1 MGLRRTRGTR
11 ALRCAA
17 LCAVLCAMSSP
28 ASAQPKDPKAQA
40 QDLFEQGRA
49 AVEARDCA
57 RAIPLFR
64 RSQATYPSRGTLL
77 NLAQCEADLGRVA
90 SAWQHFKEL
99 LTQLTPGDPRLPI
112 TEQRIRELEPRL
124 PKLVI
129 ELAAGAPAP
138 TELLLDQAPLPQ
150 ASIGGELPLDPGNH
164 TVVAR
169 WPGGRQTDAP
179 VTLAEGARNVVRLE
193 PPPAAA
199 PPPVPV
205 PDAPQAPAIS
215 PGSPAISP
223 PPLPPPSSFRRTL
236 AFTIGGV
243 GVAALGG
250 SLITGGLALG
260 TKGDLEKECPDPSR
274 CSDDGM
280 SLSSRGQTLTTTS
293 TVLGAVGLAGIG
305 AGLVLLLTAPEER
318 SSVALAP
325 AILPGGGGALLRSR
339 F

>member
-1 MGLRRTRGTR
+1 M
-11 ALRCAA
+11 RCAA
-17 LCAVLCAMSSP
+17 LCAALCAMSRSVY
-28 ASAQPKDPKAQA
+28 AQPNDPKAQA
-40 QDLFEQGRA
+40 QELFEQGRA
-49 AVEARDCA
+49 AVEARGCVH
-57 RAIPLFR
+57 AIPLFR
-64 RSQATYPSRGTLL
+64 RSQATYPSRGTLF

-112 TEQRIRELEPRL
+112 TEQRIRELEPRV

-129 ELAAGAPAP
+129 ELAEGAPAP

-150 ASIGGELPLDPGNH
+150 AGIGSELPLDPGNH

-179 VTLAEGARNVVRLE
+179 VTLAEGARNVVRVA

-199 PPPVPV
+199 APPRVPVPV
-205 PDAPQAPAIS
+205 PDAPRSPAIS
-215 PGSPAISP
+215 PGSPST
-223 PPLPPPSSFRRTL
+223 PPPSGVRRTL
-236 AFTIGGV
+236 GFVIGGV
-243 GVAALGG
+243 GAAAVGG

-260 TKGDLEKECPDPSR
+260 AKGDLEKECPDPSR

-293 TVLGAVGLAGIG
+293 TVLGAVGLVGIG

-325 AILPGGGGALLRSR
+325 ALLPGGGGGALLRSR

>member
-1 MGLRRTRGTR
+1 M
-11 ALRCAA
+11 RCAA
-17 LCAVLCAMSSP
+17 LCAVLCAMSHP

-40 QDLFEQGRA
+40 QELFEQGRA
-49 AVEARDCA
+49 AVEAQDCA

-64 RSQATYPSRGTLL
+64 RSQAAYPSRGTLL

-112 TEQRIRELEPRL
+112 TEQRIRELEPRVPRLVVEL
-124 PKLVI
+124 P
-129 ELAAGAPAP
+129 EGAPAP
-138 TELLLDQAPLPQ
+138 AELLVDQVPLPQ
-150 ASIGGELPLDPGNH
+150 ASIGSELPLDPGNH
-164 TVVAR
+164 AVVAR

-179 VTLAEGARNVVRLE
+179 VTLAEGARNVVHLE

-205 PDAPQAPAIS
+205 PDAPQASAIS
-215 PGSPAISP
+215 SGP
-223 PPLPPPSSFRRTL
+223 PPTPGAPSSFKRTL
-236 AFTIGGV
+236 GFVIGGV
-243 GVAALGG
+243 GAAALGG

-293 TVLGAVGLAGIG
+293 TVLGAIGLAGIG
-305 AGLVLLLTAPEER
+305 AGLVLLLTAPEQR